1 MQIQGSVALVTGA
14 NRGIG
19 RAYVQALLDRG
30 AAKVYA
36 AARDVGSLT
45 FDDPRVV
52 PLSLDVSDAAQ
63 VAAAAKAAPD
73 VSLLINNAGV
83 IFGGELLRDGVVEDA
98 RKEIEVNYLAP
109 LALAQAFAPALKASR
124 GGLVNV
130 LSMLAKV
137 AAKGAATYSASKAAG
152 LMLNTALRAEF
163 APHGVAVVAVLP
175 VQVETDMGKG
185 LPEPRLTPEEVV
197 SETLDALADGT
208 EEVFPG
214 VLTKNALAG
223 FTADP
228 KGFQAMMLG
237 GGNH

>member
-1 MQIQGSVALVTGA
+1 MHIQGSIALVTGA

-19 RAYVQALLDRG
+19 RAYMEGLLARG

-36 AARDVGSLT
+36 AARDVASLN

-52 PLSLDVSDAAQ
+52 PLALDVANPAQ

-73 VSLLINNAGV
+73 VTLLINNAGV
-83 IFGGELLRDGVVEDA
+83 IFGGELLRDDVVEAA

-109 LALAQAFAPALKASR
+109 LALTQAFAPALKASK

-130 LSMLAKV
+130 LSMLSKV
-137 AAKGAATYSASKAAG
+137 AARGAVTYSASKAAG
-152 LMLNTALRAEF
+152 LLLNTALRAEL

-185 LPEPRLTPEEVV
+185 LPEPRLTPQEVV
-197 SETLDALADGT
+197 SETLDALENGT
-208 EEVFPG
+208 DEVYPG

-228 KGFQAMMLG
+228 KGFQAALLG
-237 GGNH
+237 VNAH

>member
-1 MQIQGSVALVTGA
+1 MQIQGSIALVTGA

-36 AARDVGSLT
+36 AARDAGSIA
-45 FDDPRVV
+45 FNDPRIV
-52 PLSLDVSDAAQ
+52 PLALDVSDAAQ
-63 VAAAAKAAPD
+63 IAAAAKAAPD
-73 VSLLINNAGV
+73 VTLLINNAGV
-83 IFGGELLRDGVVEDA
+83 IFGGELLRDDVVDAA

-109 LALAQAFAPALKASR
+109 LALTQAFAPALKTSR

-137 AAKGAATYSASKAAG
+137 AARGAVTYSASKAAG
-152 LMLNTALRAEF
+152 LLLNTALRAEL

-175 VQVETDMGKG
+175 VQVDTDMGRG

-197 SETLDALADGT
+197 SETLDALENGAD
-208 EEVFPG
+208 EVYPG
-214 VLTKNALAG
+214 VLTRNALAG

-228 KGFQAMMLG
+228 KGFQAALLG